1 MKRRTLLQGALA
13 GAACMGLGMPA
24 RAAQFPDRP
33 LQWIVPYPPGGA
45 TDSVA
50 RAIAGP
56 MSGRLGQPVVIVNRP
71 GGATNIGTE
80 AAIKAAPD
88 GHTLLLAVPPLV
100 VNPALYPEL
109 SYQPLRDMQA
119 VALIALNPN
128 VLVVPAESPYRTP
141 QQLFEAAQTR
151 PDTITIASPGIG
163 TVPHLVSLLIG
174 QEMNL
179 RVVPVPYKG
188 SAALMPDLVSGRV
201 DAAMDNLYAQVAS
214 VRAGRV
220 RALATLGEHRSP
232 LLPDVPSMSE
242 LGLSK
247 LAGMGWI
254 GVVAHSGV
262 EPSRIATLEAAILD
276 AARDAEVA
284 SRLEAM
290 GLMVVAQGREPFQ
303 RRLVAE
309 AELWQGTVRRAG
321 VTLA

>member
-1 MKRRTLLQGALA
+1 
-13 GAACMGLGMPA
+13 
-24 RAAQFPDRP
+24 
-33 LQWIVPYPPGGA
+33 QWIVPYPPGGA

-174 QEMNL
+174 QELNV

-201 DAAMDNLYAQVAS
+201 DAAMNNLFAEVAS
-214 VRAGRV
+214 IRSGKV
-220 RALATLGEHRSP
+220 RALATLGDQRTP
-232 LLPDVPSMSE
+232 LLPDVPSMTE
-242 LGLSK
+242 LGLSQ

-254 GVVAHSGV
+254 GVVAYSGTD
-262 EPSRIATLEAAILD
+262 PSRIEVLEQAVLRAAKDPAI
-276 AARDAEVA
+276 AG
-284 SRLEAM
+284 RLEAM
-290 GLMVVAQGREPFQ
+290 GLMVQPQG
-303 RRLVAE
+303 
-309 AELWQGTVRRAG
+309 
-321 VTLA
+321 

>member
-13 GAACMGLGMPA
+13 GAACLGLGRPA
-24 RAAQFPDRP
+24 RAGQFPDRP

-50 RAIAGP
+50 RAIAAS
-56 MSGRLGQPVVIVNRP
+56 MSEQLGQPVVIVNRP

-100 VNPALYPEL
+100 VNPALYPQL

-119 VALIALNPN
+119 VGLVALNPN
-128 VLVVPAESPYRTP
+128 VLVVPADSPFRTP
-141 QQLFEAAQTR
+141 QQLFEAAQAR
-151 PDTITIASPGIG
+151 PDTVTIGSPGIG

-174 QEMNL
+174 QEMKL

-201 DAAMDNLYAQVAS
+201 DAAMDNLFAQVAS
-214 VRAGRV
+214 VRGGKV
-220 RALATLGEHRSP
+220 RALATLGDSRSP
-232 LLPDVPSMSE
+232 LLPDVPSMTE
-242 LGLSK
+242 LGLSQ

-262 EPSRIATLEAAILD
+262 EAARIATLEQAVLR
-276 AARDAEVA
+276 AARDPAIA
-284 SRLEAM
+284 GRLEAM

-303 RRLVAE
+303 QRLVAE

-321 VTLA
+321 VTVG